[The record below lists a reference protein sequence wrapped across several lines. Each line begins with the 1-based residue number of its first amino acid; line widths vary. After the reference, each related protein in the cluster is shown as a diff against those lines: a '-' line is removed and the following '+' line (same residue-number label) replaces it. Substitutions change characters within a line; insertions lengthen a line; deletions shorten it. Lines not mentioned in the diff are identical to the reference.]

1 MVQKKKKNPKI
12 TFFILFKKQ
21 LLPKKML
28 ISYFSNIRRT
38 RFNQS
43 SPVRPI
49 SESKG
54 VPWAWQSLEVEGRK
68 SACLIL
74 DVIKRVIKWLAK
86 TGFHGVFAGGKWTST
101 GPTQWKREN
110 VTLPKH
116 QHVGC
121 LSRGNSLECWRCA
134 PRLEDSQIWDRPY
147 PGPIH
152 GPRAVGPDCE
162 DCGCLVRVS

>member
-1 MVQKKKKNPKI
+1 MVQKKKKKKSQNH
-12 TFFILFKKQ
+12 FFLFYLKNNCCQKKCSSLIFLILGGRD
-21 LLPKKML
+21 
-28 ISYFSNIRRT
+28 ST
-38 RFNQS
+38 RALQS
-43 SPVRPI
+43 AQFQNLG
-49 SESKG
+49 G

-134 PRLEDSQIWDRPY
+134 LWYQFGWAYLE
-147 PGPIH
+147 
-152 GPRAVGPDCE
+152 
-162 DCGCLVRVS
+162 